1 MEHITLYPAHSGV
14 RETPTFRR
22 CKPRR
27 LKYTRGAEFSSVLAL
42 ARQSRKRWIE
52 AVQTVGG
59 ATAIIAWDASAIR
72 RPLKNTCLAGGVSCY
87 ISGVLAML
95 GTSRNPEPRPEHRP
109 RFMVNES
116 RMYLQ
121 KVFDPGARAYR
132 VRYAIVNILRDRLV
146 NEGAFK
152 NCLEMEDADEVIRA
166 ILRRGLKNPKLRAA
180 LKGSHIVDLNHW
192 LSSHPEFAEAYYAP
206 EQSYLLEQTSPG
218 RRRKRR

>member
-27 LKYTRGAEFSSVLAL
+27 LKYTHGAEFSSVLAR

-87 ISGVLAML
+87 ISGVLVML
-95 GTSRNPEPRPEHRP
+95 GASRNPTPRPEHRP
-109 RFMVNES
+109 DES

-121 KVFDPGARAYR
+121 KVFDPVARAYR
-132 VRYAIVNILRDRLV
+132 VRYAIANILRDRLV

-166 ILRRGLKNPKLRAA
+166 ILRRGLNNPKLRAA
-180 LKGSHIVDLNHW
+180 LKGSHVVDLNHW
-192 LSSHPEFAEAYYAP
+192 LSSRPEFAEAYYAP
-206 EQSYLLEQTSPG
+206 EQSSLLEQKSPG
-218 RRRKRR
+218 CRRKRR